1 MKNLCRKSNQFIP
14 SKEKLVT
21 DLKNMISQ
29 NKAERPLN
37 ITSIL
42 NNLKSFIKQV
52 YQKEWT
58 QNIKKKNDQNNYLR
72 AEISEKEIKLLT
84 FHEKSRLTFN
94 NGENLVLFVKSDFYQ
109 SKFANIYLPCKKL
122 VTIFDINT
130 LKLL

>member
-1 MKNLCRKSNQFIP
+1 MKNLCHKSNQFIP

-109 SKFANIYLPCKKL
+109 SKFANIYLPCKKME
-122 VTIFDINT
+122 TIFDFNT
-130 LKLL
+130 LKLF